1 MIIKGLLNIIETVIP
16 LAGEVVE
23 QVKSPEG
30 GEGRFK
36 LTPRFIKQ
44 VIRLLVAGGV
54 MYMVISGKIG
64 LEEAQDI
71 IKQ

>member
-23 QVKSPEG
+23 QVKSTEG
-30 GEGRFK
+30 GEGKFK

-44 VIRLLVAGGV
+44 VIRLLVAGCV
-54 MYMVISGKIG
+54 MYMFISGKIG
-64 LEEAQDI
+64 LEDAQDI
-71 IKQ
+71 IK

>member
-1 MIIKGLLNIIETVIP
+1 MILKGLLNIIETVIP

-30 GEGRFK
+30 GTGKFK

-44 VIRLLVAGGV
+44 VIRLLVAASV
-54 MYMVISGKIG
+54 MYMFLSGKIG

-71 IKQ
+71 IK